1 MGPASWRVQR
11 AIFQGIALFLAW
23 KCKFCSSVQYCS
35 PRLEPR
41 PQLSSKFLPFV
52 TTPQLLKK
60 NAKKS
65 ALGQCRTCCQT
76 TTGASGMDKLLLYH
90 STTSLSTSRCAWCAG
105 SPNDSNHSHLAGTN
119 ATEALRPRS
128 SPEAQLWRIQPCD
141 LAQLRVRVGKCRTRM
156 HIPSK
161 NVRQRYLSH
170 SSSAF
175 AR

>member
-1 MGPASWRVQR
+1 MKLWEKRRAPSESEKNNFRVRRRGCEQKR
-11 AIFQGIALFLAW
+11 AGDFR
-23 KCKFCSSVQYCS
+23 V
-35 PRLEPR
+35 RL
-41 PQLSSKFLPFV
+41 LHG
-52 TTPQLLKK
+52 
-60 NAKKS
+60 S
-65 ALGQCRTCCQT
+65 AGACLRAARCRGCCQT

-105 SPNDSNHSHLAGTN
+105 SPNHSNHSHLAGTN